1 MLVVEGSGGRG
12 EQRVMGGNGGAIR
25 GRGRQGGGVQGFGV
39 PGTAGG
45 GVCFLLLVKKVGSIL
60 CSPTP
65 IYRGDRRTLCKAR
78 DVGVRVRLHRERLRL
93 LESGGVGFASVRTA
107 LSGCRASEHKL
118 GAIPAPVITRE
129 KDRGGRS
136 FTVHT

>member
-1 MLVVEGSGGRG
+1 MGGAASKGLWEEMGGRSEGGADKEEGSRDSGFQGRR
-12 EQRVMGGNGGAIR
+12 E
-25 GRGRQGGGVQGFGV
+25 
-39 PGTAGG
+39 G

-60 CSPTP
+60 CPPTP
-65 IYRGDRRTLCKAR
+65 IYRGDRRTLCEAR